1 MKGNLGQNVKVN
13 DSRFSSVQRYRRFE
27 TAVALAWKTVKF
39 SQISQTLWVNAA
51 VSLLDKALQRSEK
64 TGGYTYL

>member
-39 SQISQTLWVNAA
+39 SQISQTL
-51 VSLLDKALQRSEK
+51 
-64 TGGYTYL
+64 